1 MELNSLLFP
10 APNVTYTP
18 EDLEGDIMYI
28 PRHYEFNK
36 MHRAALKDLDRINN

>member
-10 APNVTYTP
+10 APITKYSP

-28 PRHYEFNK
+28 PRFY
-36 MHRAALKDLDRINN
+36 